1 MLNAIEEVH
10 KAGIIHRDIKPSNFV
25 MGKTNSDRLNV
36 FLVDFG
42 LAKDHLNLN
51 TGKPHQARRHT
62 DFRGTIPYASL
73 SAHEKKELGR
83 KDDLWSFFFVVMEF
97 FDEPLPWKTNTNK
110 DEVKVLKTKAFKR
123 PGKCLLPN
131 LHKKHPE
138 IFEMFKYL
146 NKLKYQDEPD
156 YDFTRSFLINI

>member
-51 TGKPHQARRHT
+51 TGKPHQARWHT

-73 SAHEKKELGR
+73 SAH
-83 KDDLWSFFFVVMEF
+83 
-97 FDEPLPWKTNTNK
+97 
-110 DEVKVLKTKAFKR
+110 
-123 PGKCLLPN
+123 
-131 LHKKHPE
+131 
-138 IFEMFKYL
+138 
-146 NKLKYQDEPD
+146 
-156 YDFTRSFLINI
+156 